1 MPDAIADQLNHLS
14 ALSLRQDTLE
24 AEKHDAYARL
34 LSPELLAQL
43 DAITAEYADA
53 AQALAFDIECCKTAI
68 KQAVLAQGVNVAGT
82 HLQAIVVAG
91 RITYDH
97 KALDVYAL
105 SHPEIKAYRKAGE
118 PSVQIRAR
126 GLSR

>member
-1 MPDAIADQLNHLS
+1 MSEPIVDQLNHLS

-24 AEKHDAYARL
+24 TEKHAAYARL
-34 LSPELLAQL
+34 LSPEVLAHL

-53 AQALAFDIECCKTAI
+53 ATSLAFEIECCKTAI
-68 KQAVLAQGVNVAGT
+68 KQAVLAQGATVVGT
-82 HLQAIVVAG
+82 HLQAILMAG
-91 RITYDH
+91 RVTYDP

-105 SHPEIKAYRKAGE
+105 AHPELTAYRKAGA

-126 GLSR
+126 GLRR